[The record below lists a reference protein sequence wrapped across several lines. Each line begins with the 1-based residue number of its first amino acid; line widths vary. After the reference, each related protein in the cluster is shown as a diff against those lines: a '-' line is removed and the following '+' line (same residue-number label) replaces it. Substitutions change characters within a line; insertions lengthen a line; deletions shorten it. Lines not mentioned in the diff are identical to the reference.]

1 MTGKT
6 KKGEVWVFAEEENGK
21 LADVALEI
29 LGKGRELA
37 DTLGVPLGAVL
48 LGGRGTDELV
58 NRLSAYRTDKVYL
71 VEHLKLRHYQTATY
85 RKVMSDLCE
94 SHKPQIILFGAT
106 PVGSDLAPSLA
117 SALGCG
123 ATANCTDLRVGDF
136 KRKKDVL
143 FQVHPSFAGS
153 LIATVVSSGPHPQIA
168 TVREGAFVMP
178 ASNAHHKARLVTC
191 DANLDDFVPP
201 VQIVESHHEEKMGE
215 LRGARV
221 VVAGGAGVGTKE
233 NFKLLWDLANCLG
246 GVVGGSRAAVDL
258 GFVDERYQI
267 GQTGTTIRPSLYIA
281 CGISGAAQHRAGMD
295 GAARIVAV
303 NTDSNAPI
311 FSFADYGIV
320 GDLTE
325 VIPRMIAAIRSGAS
339 GKKGG

>member
-6 KKGEVWVFAEEENGK
+6 KKGEVWVFAEEENGR
-21 LADVALEI
+21 LADVALEL

-37 DTLGVPLGAVL
+37 GRLGVPLGAVL

-58 NRLSAYRTDKVYL
+58 NRLSPYGADKVYL
-71 VEHLKLRHYQTATY
+71 VEHFKLRHYQTATY
-85 RKVMSDLCE
+85 GKVMCDLCE
-94 SHKPQIILFGAT
+94 VHKPQIFLFGAT
-106 PVGSDLAPSLA
+106 PMGCDLAPSVA

-123 ATANCTDLRVGDF
+123 LTANCTDLLIGDHE
-136 KRKKDVL
+136 KRKNIL
-143 FQVHPSFAGS
+143 FQVHPAFAGS
-153 LIATVVSSGPHPQIA
+153 MIATVVSNGPHPQIA

-178 ASNAHHKARLVTC
+178 ASNAHHRAELILSHA
-191 DANLDDFVPP
+191 DLDEFVPP
-201 VQIVESHHEEKMGE
+201 VRIVESHREEKTAE
-215 LRGARV
+215 LGGARI

-267 GQTGTTIRPSLYIA
+267 GQTGSTIRPWLYIA

-295 GAARIVAV
+295 YAARIVAI
-303 NTDSNAPI
+303 NTDPNAPI

-320 GDLTE
+320 GDLTK
-325 VIPRMIAAIRSGAS
+325 VIPRMITAVRSGVS
-339 GKKGG
+339 GKTGG

>member
-37 DTLGVPLGAVL
+37 NALGVSLGAVL
-48 LGGRGTDELV
+48 LGGRGTEELV
-58 NRLSAYRTDKVYL
+58 NRLSAYGADTIYL

-85 RKVMSDLCE
+85 RKVIKDLCE
-94 SHKPQIILFGAT
+94 AHKPRIILFGAT
-106 PVGSDLAPSLA
+106 PMGSDLAPSLA

-123 ATANCTDLRVGDF
+123 STANCTDLRIGDF
-136 KRKKDVL
+136 KRKKNVL
-143 FQVHPSFAGS
+143 FQVHPLSAGS
-153 LIATVVSSGPHPQIA
+153 LIATVVSVGSLPQIA
-168 TVREGAFVMP
+168 TVRVGAFVMP
-178 ASNAHHKARLVTC
+178 TSNAHHKARLIVC
-191 DANLDDFVPP
+191 EADLDDFVPP
-201 VQIVESHHEEKMGE
+201 VRIVESHHEETRGE
-215 LRGARV
+215 LGQARV

-233 NFKLLWDLANCLG
+233 NFSLLWDLANCLG

-267 GQTGTTIRPSLYIA
+267 GQTGTSIRPSLYIA

-295 GAARIVAV
+295 GAARIVAI
-303 NTDSNAPI
+303 NTDPNAPI
-311 FSFADYGIV
+311 FSFADFGIV

-325 VIPRMIAAIRSGAS
+325 VIPRMIAAIRSGAG